1 MHACTIRQCTT
12 RYWLDDH
19 TSLLPS
25 YVSNLTA
32 MPPKKKRG
40 NNLAELASH
49 TYVSERG
56 LVDVLRSVKDDP
68 SILDTCSRSSVK
80 RSRDE
85 YVDIR
90 TPFGPLLRQ
99 MTIPEDDDTIGL
111 EFTYVHPIAMLSHAV
126 QHCKAYGDLFIS
138 CHEANP
144 SRMNKKWSIC
154 LYSDEVT
161 IGDPLSKNVASRKV
175 QAIYWGVKEL
185 GMEALACDS
194 SWFILTCIRGDVVKH
209 FGGLSELTSALVD
222 TFYST
227 GCDVRGGIKL
237 NAELIVFMDI
247 QIIVQDYDA
256 FKYMF
261 ESKGASGLI
270 MCAVCQNCV
279 DHKKRHLHVAGKLVS
294 SAEIDDLSK
303 FNVHT
308 PDTIADA

>member
-1 MHACTIRQCTT
+1 
-12 RYWLDDH
+12 
-19 TSLLPS
+19 
-25 YVSNLTA
+25 
-32 MPPKKKRG
+32 MPPKKKNS

-56 LVDVLRSVKDDP
+56 LADVLRSVRDDP
-68 SILDTCSRSSVK
+68 TLLDTCSRSSVK

-99 MTIPEDDDTIGL
+99 MNIPGDDPTIGL

-126 QHCKAYGDLFIS
+126 QHCSAYGDLFIS

-144 SRMNKKWSIC
+144 SSMNKKWSIC

-175 QAIYWGVKEL
+175 QAIYWGLKEL
-185 GMEALACDS
+185 GMEALANDS
-194 SWFILTCIRGDVVKH
+194 TWFILTCIRGDCLKTI
-209 FGGLSELTSALVD
+209 GGLSELTSALVD
-222 TFYST
+222 TFYQT

-237 NAELIVFMDI
+237 TAELIVFMDMRI
-247 QIIVQDYDA
+247 TVQDYDA
-256 FKYMF
+256 FKHMF
-261 ESKGASGLI
+261 ESKGASGLLI
-270 MCAVCQNCV
+270 CAVCQNCV
-279 DHKKRHLHVAGKLVS
+279 DHKKRHLHITDKLVS

-303 FNVHT
+303 FKVHT
-308 PDTIADA
+308 PDTITDA